1 MELSPQCL
9 RRTNSDYE
17 DAVKHS
23 EKNNCVVDLIGGDL
37 LKWTVT
43 FSGPV
48 CPLFVL
54 LIRKLA
60 RFTDAIIIS
69 PTVYLRASRLH

>member
-1 MELSPQCL
+1 MEPVPLVSPHGL
-9 RRTNSDYE
+9 RRIKIEYE

-23 EKNNCVVDLIGGDL
+23 EKNNYVIDLIDGDL
-37 LKWTVT
+37 LKWAVT

-48 CPLFVL
+48 CLLFVL

-60 RFTDAIIIS
+60 A
-69 PTVYLRASRLH
+69 LMRLSSLVKLSI